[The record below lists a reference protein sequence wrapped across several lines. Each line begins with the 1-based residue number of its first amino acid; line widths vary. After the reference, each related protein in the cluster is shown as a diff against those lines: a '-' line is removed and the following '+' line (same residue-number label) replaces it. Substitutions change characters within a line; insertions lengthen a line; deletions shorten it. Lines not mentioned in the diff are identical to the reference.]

1 MNTQAFS
8 PTPALPV
15 LSSQDYSRLTFQHHC
30 LKSAM
35 KGKLFVAPVVDPIT
49 ILDVGCG
56 SGVWTADIGKKF
68 PHAHI
73 RGLGTTRPTYPQSS
87 HFEFVQGNLLLPL
100 PFSNEEMDYVHQRCL
115 STVIPA
121 LCWQSIIGELVRIT
135 RPGGWIEILEGGTYR
150 NAGKATMQFIEWK
163 QKIDRQFGFDT
174 AQISYLDQMLQAAGL
189 QNVQKQV
196 ISVSIGNWEKR
207 TEVAMSKST
216 LASIAKMRSS
226 IIASG
231 ISEKKFSQVL
241 TDMTMEWGEC
251 GTEYQFYIIY
261 GQKFAREELS
271 FVGRRPASEHR

>member
-8 PTPALPV
+8 PALALPV
-15 LSSQDYSRLTFQHHC
+15 LSSQDYNRLTFQHHC

-35 KGKLFVAPVVDPIT
+35 KGQLFAAPVVDPIT

-56 SGVWTADIGKKF
+56 SGVWTADVGKKF

-73 RGLGTTRPTYPQSS
+73 RGLGTARPTYPQSP

-100 PFSNEEMDYVHQRCL
+100 PFPNEEMDYVHQRCL

-121 LCWQSIIGELVRIT
+121 RCWQSIVDEMARIT
-135 RPGGWIEILEGGTYR
+135 RRGGWIEILEGGTYR
-150 NAGKATMQFIEWK
+150 NAGKATQQFVEWK
-163 QKIDRQFGFDT
+163 QKIDREWGFDI
-174 AQISYLDQMLQAAGL
+174 AQIPYLDQMLQTAGL
-189 QNVQKQV
+189 RNVQKQI

-207 TEVAMSKST
+207 TEVAMSKSN

-231 ISEKKFSQVL
+231 ISEEKFNKVL
-241 TDMTMEWGEC
+241 ADMTIEWREC
-251 GTEYQFYIIY
+251 GTEYQFHITY
-261 GQKFAREELS
+261 GQKIVQKELS
-271 FVGRRPASEHR
+271 LASGQRASAYR